1 MRPIAFLFSTSVLLG
16 LMACGTDG
24 DSGLPTG
31 PAEGSLAWLEQ
42 QIIAN
47 PKDAALFARRAEH
60 FEGIDSLRLAE
71 ADWKRAIALDE
82 KSPQYRIRLGDLQ
95 FKQIRLPDA
104 EQRFQEAINL
114 APDET
119 AARSKLSELYLAQ
132 NRFKEAMSV
141 ANEAL
146 RLDPLNGSIYNLKGW
161 IHRLAGDTN
170 LAISS
175 YQTAVERDPGL
186 YDAYVSLGLLHAAR
200 HDQLAL
206 EYYDGAL
213 AVRPNSLEA
222 LYNKAICAQDHGLDS
237 MSLALYDRIKTIE
250 PKYPLAYY
258 NTGYILLE
266 MRRKLPEA
274 RSQFSHAI
282 ALLPD
287 YTDAY
292 YNRGLTY
299 ELEGRLDSAL
309 ADYRRA
315 LALAPDHTDA
325 AKGLGRLES
334 KGMKVGPR

>member
-1 MRPIAFLFSTSVLLG
+1 MRTIRIPYYALLLATSA
-16 LMACGTDG
+16 ACSGG
-24 DSGLPTG
+24 DSESASG
-31 PAEGSLAWLEQ
+31 PVEGSLAWLEQ
-42 QIIAN
+42 RIVEN
-47 PKDAALFARRAEH
+47 PKDATLFARRAEY
-60 FEGIDSLRLAE
+60 FERLDSLRLAE

-82 KSPQYRIRLGDLQ
+82 ASPQYRIRLGDLQ
-95 FKQIRLPDA
+95 FKQIRLADA
-104 EQRFQEAINL
+104 EQRFQEAIRL
-114 APDET
+114 APEET

-186 YDAYVSLGLLHAAR
+186 YDAYVSLGLLLATR
-200 HDQLAL
+200 HDRIAL
-206 EYYDGAL
+206 DYYDGAL

-237 MSLALYDRIKTIE
+237 VALALYDRIKVIE
-250 PKYPLAYY
+250 PRYPLAYY
-258 NTGYILLE
+258 NTGYVLLE
-266 MRRKLPEA
+266 NRQQVREA
-274 RSQFSHAI
+274 RSQFSQAI

-309 ADYRRA
+309 LDYRRA
-315 LALAPDHTDA
+315 LALAPDHTEA
-325 AKGLGRLES
+325 AKGLGRLEL
-334 KGMKVGPR
+334 KGLNVKPR